1 MRKVT
6 FVRVF
11 SCLPILAV
19 QSSCK
24 LWSSL
29 YLENGENKEFIAT
42 LLINVVKLNWSKKTL
57 VLLDVI
63 IHGFFIHLVRLT
75 LLKKG
80 TCMNY
85 IVLETVLEKDHVING
100 NRQSSWTSI
109 MWKVLLDLQW
119 SRIVSLLWSYIT
131 LRLWDS
137 YLDIQKH
144 QMTWLTKR
152 LCDIADDQKDKCE
165 KISKRSHERSTI
177 QVELEE
183 SFATGERRAI
193 WRSALTYDTFKNEA
207 TLENEA
213 RLHDEE
219 FLVGACRG
227 VNFWR
232 FSIKLGWS
240 CFITFPTRSF
250 FHSS

>member
-1 MRKVT
+1 MKRIQTWVYQAYVQLLPRWLERMRHKKNTQNVSWGEL
-6 FVRVF
+6 FLWCFF

-29 YLENGENKEFIAT
+29 YLESGENKEFIAT
-42 LLINVVKLNWSKKTL
+42 LLINVVKLNWSKETL

-63 IHGFFIHLVRLT
+63 IHGFFIHLLSLI

-119 SRIVSLLWSYIT
+119 SRIVSLLWIYFT
-131 LRLWDS
+131 LRLSDS
-137 YLDIQKH
+137 
-144 QMTWLTKR
+144 
-152 LCDIADDQKDKCE
+152 
-165 KISKRSHERSTI
+165 
-177 QVELEE
+177 
-183 SFATGERRAI
+183 
-193 WRSALTYDTFKNEA
+193 
-207 TLENEA
+207 
-213 RLHDEE
+213 
-219 FLVGACRG
+219 
-227 VNFWR
+227 
-232 FSIKLGWS
+232 
-240 CFITFPTRSF
+240 
-250 FHSS
+250 